1 MRVAIN
7 GFGRIGRLV
16 LRQLLQREEVQI
28 VAINDLQS
36 LDQLSYFFQFDTVHG
51 RAPHSVEIKDNALH
65 IDGRKIEVF
74 SQSDP
79 SKLPWGALDI
89 DYVVEASG
97 RFKTSEQASFHLTA
111 GAKSVIV
118 TAPSPDLPTFVMGV
132 NEENYNSQKDKAVSN
147 GSCTTNCLAP
157 IAKLL
162 DSHYG
167 IEEGLMTTIH
177 AATAS
182 QNVVDCAGAKDKRL
196 SRSILGNIIPSS
208 TGAATAVAR
217 CLPSLEGKLTGM
229 AFRVP
234 VADVSVVDLTCRL
247 KQSASYD
254 EICRLVK
261 KESEGPLKGI
271 LHYCE
276 TPLVSSDFVGSTYSS
291 IFDSLAGIA
300 LNDRFFKLILWYDN
314 EMGYSARVVDLMLHM
329 DSKKN

>member
-1 MRVAIN
+1 MRIAIN

-16 LRQLLQREEVQI
+16 LRQLLARDCFEI

-36 LDQLSYFFQFDTVHG
+36 LQQLSYFFQFDSVHG
-51 RAPHSVEIKDNALH
+51 RANHLVQIDDNALV
-65 IDGRKIEVF
+65 IDGKKIEVF

-79 SKLPWGALDI
+79 GKLPWKALDI

-97 RFKTSEQASFHLTA
+97 RFKTSEQASFHINA
-111 GAKSVIV
+111 GAKRVVV
-118 TAPSPDLPTFVMGV
+118 TAPSPDLPTYVMGV
-132 NEENYNSQKDKAVSN
+132 NENNYSSQKDKAVSN

-167 IEEGLMTTIH
+167 IKEGLMTTIH

-182 QNVVDCAGAKDKRL
+182 QNVVDSANQKDMRL
-196 SRSILGNIIPSS
+196 SRSILGNIIPAS

-247 KQSASYD
+247 KTAVSYSDLCKVIHDAS
-254 EICRLVK
+254 K
-261 KESEGPLKGI
+261 NSLKGI
-271 LHYCE
+271 LQYCDQ
-276 TPLVSSDFVGSTYSS
+276 PVVSSDFVGSTYSS
-291 IFDSLAGIA
+291 IFDSLAGIS
-300 LNDRFFKLILWYDN
+300 LSDQFFKLIMWYDN
-314 EMGYSARVVDLMLHM
+314 EMGYSARVVDLIIHM
-329 DSKKN
+329 DQVEN

>member
-1 MRVAIN
+1 MKVAIN

-16 LRQLLQREEVQI
+16 LRQLLKREQVQV

-51 RAPHSVEIKDNALH
+51 SPDCSVSVEDGSLL
-65 IDGRKIEVF
+65 IDGQKIEVF

-79 SKLPWGALDI
+79 RKLPWGALGI

-97 RFKTSEQASFHLTA
+97 RFKTSEQASFHLKA
-111 GAKSVIV
+111 GAKKVIV

-132 NEENYNSQKDKAVSN
+132 NETSYDNQKDHAVSN

-162 DSHYG
+162 DTHFG

-196 SRSILGNIIPSS
+196 ARSILGNIIPAS
-208 TGAATAVAR
+208 TGAATAVAK
-217 CLPSLEGKLTGM
+217 CLPKLTGKLTGM

-234 VADVSVVDLTCRL
+234 IADVSVVDLTCRL
-247 KQSASYD
+247 QKPTSYK
-254 EICRLVK
+254 EICDLVK
-261 KESEGPLKGI
+261 EQSEISLKGI
-271 LHYCE
+271 VQYCKE
-276 TPLVSSDFVGSTYSS
+276 PVVSSDFVGSTYSS

-314 EMGYSARVVDLMLHM
+314 EMGYSTRVVDLMLHM
-329 DSKKN
+329 DSNKN